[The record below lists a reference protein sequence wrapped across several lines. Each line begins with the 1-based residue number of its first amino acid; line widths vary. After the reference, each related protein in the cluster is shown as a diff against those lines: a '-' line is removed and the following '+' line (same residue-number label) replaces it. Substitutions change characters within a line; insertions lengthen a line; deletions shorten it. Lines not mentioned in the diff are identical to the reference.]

1 MPSFC
6 KVVEKTVS
14 SCSEHFCLQIQKTAA
29 FDKLQVTILLLSRLR
44 LGENNQLDN
53 KSVRGFAYFITS
65 FILSV
70 LLFCQE
76 TKTWRTTS
84 QLLFALTHTNQERW
98 VSEGCHE
105 LHPLPLLS
113 FGRSLCSFFLTS
125 GYSSGRAS
133 KEGIFFSELLH
144 CFLFYISK
152 KEKKLSN
159 NIEFWLTECYVFFS
173 HRFYYLPP
181 SLPLIYLFHCVKS
194 SSSTRLNS
202 WGIIYCTIH
211 TQTHPLPKSLF
222 SGFS

>member
-14 SCSEHFCLQIQKTAA
+14 SCSEHFCLQIQQTAA
-29 FDKLQVTILLLSRLR
+29 FDKLQVTILLLSRLC
-44 LGENNQLDN
+44 LGEKNQLDN

-144 CFLFYISK
+144 CFLFCISK
-152 KEKKLSN
+152 KERKETKQQYR
-159 NIEFWLTECYVFFS
+159 ILTYRMLRVFFPQIL
-173 HRFYYLPP
+173 LPP
-181 SLPLIYLFHCVKS
+181 SITAIDLSVSLCEKLILY
-194 SSSTRLNS
+194 
-202 WGIIYCTIH
+202 
-211 TQTHPLPKSLF
+211 
-222 SGFS
+222 